1 MSQVAFSVRMDS
13 ELKEKF
19 EKLCEDLGM
28 NMTTAF
34 NIFARTVVRE
44 QRIPFEVSAAR
55 PNMAADSRAVY
66 SAGQTNPERVQES
79 LGALLEL
86 AGKLNCLPSSYKT
99 ALAKWREES
108 KGLFENPED
117 AEFMDHAFE
126 SEESKEIYNEK
137 EIW

>member
-13 ELKEKF
+13 DLKEKF
-19 EKLCEDLGM
+19 EKLCDDLGM

-55 PNMAADSRAVY
+55 ANMVAENQAVY
-66 SAGQTNPERVQES
+66 SAKPQAVELPSDS
-79 LGALLEL
+79 LAALLEL
-86 AGKLNCLPSSYKT
+86 ANKLNHGSGNYKN
-99 ALAKWREES
+99 ALKKWREGS
-108 KGLFENPED
+108 KKLFDNPED
-117 AEFMDHAFE
+117 AEFMEHALDDTAE
-126 SEESKEIYNEK
+126 KEPYKEK

>member
-1 MSQVAFSVRMDS
+1 MLKFINNEGGRMSQVAFSVRMDS

-55 PNMAADSRAVY
+55 SNMVADSRAVY
-66 SAGQTNPERVQES
+66 SATPANLGYSQES
-79 LGALLEL
+79 LEALLEMKKNEAFNAL
-86 AGKLNCLPSSYKT
+86 LKFKGCIPPT
-99 ALAKWREES
+99 A
-108 KGLFENPED
+108 NVNED
-117 AEFMDHAFE
+117 LEAAR
-126 SEESKEIYNEK
+126 SEKYDV
-137 EIW
+137 

>member
-19 EKLCEDLGM
+19 EKLCDDLGM

-44 QRIPFEVSAAR
+44 QRIPFDVSAV
-55 PNMAADSRAVY
+55 PSNMVADSQAVY
-66 SAGQTNPERVQES
+66 SARSSNPRYTQES
-79 LGALLEL
+79 LEALLEL
-86 AGKLNCLPSSYKT
+86 AGKLNCHPSSYKN

-108 KGLFENPED
+108 KDLFENPED

-126 SEESKEIYNEK
+126 RSEEKEPYKEK